1 MAKTKETA
9 GANGELSAFA
19 PFHALFAGTWG
30 GNKMFTEALRASQ
43 QEMLDFAIKRLHH
56 TEEALET
63 CKSCKDPLAFV
74 SAQQTWLAETM
85 KEYYDESAHFGE
97 RMRKTASESMA
108 LAGKSHE
115 SAAAA

>member
-19 PFHALFAGTWG
+19 PFHALFTGTWG

-56 TEEALET
+56 TEEALEDLQVLQGST
-63 CKSCKDPLAFV
+63 GVCLGA
-74 SAQQTWLAETM
+74 AEM
-85 KEYYDESAHFGE
+85 VGRDHE
-97 RMRKTASESMA
+97 R
-108 LAGKSHE
+108 LL
-115 SAAAA
+115 